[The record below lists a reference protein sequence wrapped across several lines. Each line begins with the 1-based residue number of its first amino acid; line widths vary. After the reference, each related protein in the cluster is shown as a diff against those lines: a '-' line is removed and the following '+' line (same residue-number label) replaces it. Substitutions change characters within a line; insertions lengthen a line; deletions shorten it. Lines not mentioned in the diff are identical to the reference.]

1 MIIKREKEYR
11 QLREAYEAKENR
23 LVILSGRCKTGKTTL
38 VKQFVQE
45 YQGYYYQAAECA
57 RERQK
62 QLLNLCWDRFYGN
75 EQSEELPSAI
85 SRIQQTVS
93 RNTYLGI
100 FSEMCRRREGRT
112 LIVIED
118 FNRIA
123 KNDPDFYGDLV
134 KLLEQEEHL
143 MLLLTVSTLNW
154 REEEANVEPRSL
166 VGKITDRIVLRE
178 FDFLEIIKF
187 FKGLPMVDVVQIYAL
202 LGGIPGYLKYWDPDQ
217 SVRDNIIRL
226 FVRTDGE
233 LQNEAERYLRSE
245 LRELSLY
252 NTVLGSMQE
261 GVVRLNELHERTG
274 FGRAKISVY
283 MKNLRQLGVVD
294 KCKTIDLKCQDREK
308 KGMYEMTDALVHF
321 WSHFIL
327 PNQTARSL
335 LTPEHFYDQMV
346 KPYLDA
352 YTEVYFERMCV
363 QYLGL
368 MEEYQKDTPS
378 KGREGAWYGEK
389 GTIPM
394 VMEDREGGVLLMY
407 AKWSAEP
414 FTRKDLERHLRYLVS
429 CDIKADQYYI
439 FARSGF
445 DAGLRQKAQR
455 VRNMHLVDFS
465 GMRFTK

>member
-23 LVILSGRCKTGKTTL
+23 LVILSGRSGVGKTTL
-38 VKQFVQE
+38 VRQFAQE
-45 YQGYYYQAAECA
+45 KGGYYYQAAECA
-57 RERQK
+57 AERQK
-62 QLLNLCWDRFYGN
+62 QLLNLCWDRLYGN
-75 EQSEELPSAI
+75 EQSEVLQSAI

-100 FSEMCRRREGRT
+100 FSEMCHRGEGKT

-154 REEEANVEPRSL
+154 REEEAKVEPRSL
-166 VGKITDRIVLRE
+166 VGKITDRVLLGE
-178 FDFLEIIKF
+178 FGFLEIVKY

-217 SVRDNIIRL
+217 SVQDNIIRL
-226 FVRTDGE
+226 FVREDGS
-233 LQNEAERYLRSE
+233 LRNEAERYLRSE

-252 NTVLGSMQE
+252 NTVLCSMQD

-283 MKNLRQLGVVD
+283 MKNLKQLGVVD
-294 KCKTIDLKCQDREK
+294 KCKTVDLKCQDRER

-327 PNQTARSL
+327 TNQTSLSL
-335 LTPEHFYDQMV
+335 LSPEKFYEQMV
-346 KPYLDA
+346 EPYLDA

-363 QYLGL
+363 RYLGL
-368 MEEYQKDTPS
+368 MEEYKKDAPS

-389 GTIPM
+389 GKIPM
-394 VMEDREGGVLLMY
+394 VMEDKEGHILLMY
-407 AKWSAEP
+407 AKWSTEP
-414 FTRKDLERHLRYLVS
+414 FTRKDLERKLRYVVS
-429 CDIKADQYYI
+429 CDVKPDQYYI

-445 DAGLRQKAQR
+445 DAELRQKAQR

-465 GMRFTK
+465 GMKFTK